1 MSRVILTALVLCT
14 GALPIAAQPQ
24 TVTSDSGFSWRGRI
38 PAGAWL
44 RIHDYRGSVKVVAA
58 EGEVAEVRAEV
69 SDRAR
74 EGDAIAFEML
84 NDGNDVIICAY
95 PAGAGSCNEDGV
107 RIDRDRRA
115 GRDRHRSWADFTVR
129 LPKGVHVRAASGNG
143 DVMVTD
149 AGADVVASS
158 GNGDVQVNGA
168 GGEVEAS
175 SGNGPVEVH
184 NANGPVEA
192 STGNGEVRVTTAHGP
207 VSASSGNGAIEVRMT
222 TLSDRGDMEFHTGNG
237 SVTVYV
243 PANFEGELDSNTGNG
258 RVVTDFPITV
268 TGTLQP
274 NRLRGT
280 IGKGGRRIR
289 MTSGNGSLELRK
301 GT

>member
-1 MSRVILTALVLCT
+1 MSRVILTALALCAT
-14 GALPIAAQPQ
+14 VVPCAAQPR
-24 TVTSDSGFSWRGRI
+24 TVSSDSGFSWRGRI

-44 RIHDYRGSVKVVAA
+44 RIHDHRGSVKVVAA
-58 EGEVAEVRAEV
+58 EGDVAEVRAEV
-69 SDRAR
+69 SDQGRD
-74 EGDAIAFEML
+74 GDAITFEML

-95 PAGAGSCNEDGV
+95 PVGAGSCDEDGV
-107 RIDRDRRA
+107 RVDRDRR
-115 GRDRHRSWADFTVR
+115 DRRRLWADFTVR
-129 LPKGVHVRAASGNG
+129 LPKGVHIRAASGNG

-158 GNGDVQVNGA
+158 GNGEVQVSGA

-175 SGNGPVEVH
+175 SGNGAVEVH

-192 STGNGEVRVTTAHGP
+192 STGNGEVRVTTARGP
-207 VSASSGNGAIEVRMT
+207 VSANSGNGAIEVRMT
-222 TLSDRGDMEFHTGNG
+222 TLNGSGDMEFHTGNG